1 MKIVH
6 VVPTYVPAWRYGG
19 PIRSVHNLCRSLVA
33 QGHEVHVYTTS
44 VDGPNDLPVVTG
56 EPIDVD
62 GVKVW
67 YFPVRF
73 RRLCWSPAM
82 KRAFNDQIATFDF
95 VHLHSIFL
103 WPTWAAARAAE
114 RARVPYCVA
123 PRGMLVQDL
132 VARKSAWLKRA
143 WLTLIER
150 HTLEHA
156 AFLHATSELE
166 AEEARQFGYQLPPT
180 VVVPNGVEIEPDLV
194 APASP
199 IPSISAG
206 QKRLLFLG
214 RVNWKKGLDRLI
226 PALKQVPNAQLLIAG
241 NDEEGYRTKLEALA
255 KQAGVDDRVHFLGM
269 VDGAAKTALLRDVD
283 MLVLPSYSENFGNV
297 VLEAWAAACPVAVT
311 REVGLASV
319 VAETGA
325 GVIVPGDPD
334 ALGAMLAHLL
344 NQPAEL
350 DAMKARGRQVV
361 AERFGWAGIAARME
375 QAYRDYDGPVRT

>member
-1 MKIVH
+1 MKILH

-19 PIRSVHNLCRSLVA
+19 PIRSVHNLCRALVA
-33 QGHEVHVYTTS
+33 RGHDVHVYTTS
-44 VDGPNDLPVVTG
+44 VDGPDDLPVLTG
-56 EPIDVD
+56 KPVDVD

-73 RRLCWSPAM
+73 RRLCWSPTM
-82 KRAFNDQIATFDF
+82 KRTLNDQIATFDF

-132 VARKSAWLKRA
+132 VARKSAWLKRT
-143 WLTLIER
+143 WLALIER
-150 HTLEHA
+150 HTLERA

-166 AEEARQFGYQLPPT
+166 AEEAHRFGYRLPPT
-180 VVVPNGVEIEPDLV
+180 VVVPNGVEIEQDLV
-194 APASP
+194 TPASP
-199 IPSISAG
+199 IPGISAG

-226 PALKQVPNAQLLIAG
+226 PALKQMPNAQLLIAG
-241 NDEEGYRTKLEALA
+241 NDEEGYRNKLEVLA
-255 KQAGVDDRVHFLGM
+255 KQEGVYDRVRFLGM
-269 VDGAAKTALLRDVD
+269 VDGAVKTALLRDVD
-283 MLVLPSYSENFGNV
+283 LLVLPSYSENFGNV

-325 GVIVPGDPD
+325 GAVVPGEPD
-334 ALGAMLAHLL
+334 ALGTTLARLL
-344 NQPAEL
+344 DQPVEL
-350 DAMKARGRQVV
+350 DAMKARGWQVV
-361 AERFGWAGIAARME
+361 TERFGWAGIATRME
-375 QAYRDYDGPVRT
+375 QAYRDYARLLRA

>member
-1 MKIVH
+1 MKILH

-19 PIRSVHNLCRSLVA
+19 PIRSVHSLCRAFVA
-33 QGHEVHVYTTS
+33 WGHDVHVYTTS
-44 VDGPNDLPVVTG
+44 VDGPDDLPVLTG
-56 EPIDVD
+56 RPVDVD

-67 YFPVRF
+67 YFPVEF
-73 RRLCWSPAM
+73 RRLYWSPAM
-82 KRAFNDQIATFDF
+82 KRALNDQIATFDF

-114 RARVPYCVA
+114 RAGVPYCVA

-132 VARKSAWLKRA
+132 VARKSVWLKRA

-166 AEEARQFGYQLPPT
+166 VEEARRFGYQLPPT
-180 VVVPNGVEIEPDLV
+180 VVVPNGVEIEQGSVSL
-194 APASP
+194 ASVSP
-199 IPSISAG
+199 GDSTG

-226 PALKQVPNAQLLIAG
+226 PALKQMPNVYLLIAG
-241 NDEEGYRTKLEALA
+241 NDEEGYRAKLDALA
-255 KQAGVDDRVHFLGM
+255 KQEGVYDRVRYLGM

-283 MLVLPSYSENFGNV
+283 LLVLPSYSENFGNV
-297 VLEAWAAACPVAVT
+297 VLEAWAAGCPVAVT

-325 GVIVPGDPD
+325 GVIVPDDPE
-334 ALGAMLAHLL
+334 ALGAMLARLL

-350 DAMKARGRQVV
+350 DAMKTRGRQVV
-361 AERFGWAGIAARME
+361 VERFAWAGIAARME
-375 QAYRDYDGPVRT
+375 QAYRDYARPLRT